1 MTQDDIPEFPPADF
15 PDSMPEGP
23 PPDGNYE
30 QLSPFDDLLP
40 ASPAS
45 GNASAPG
52 KSNGSAGTGSTA
64 DEPHNLAAE
73 MAVLG
78 AILYDN
84 NAYQRVGDILLGS
97 DFYAP
102 ANTRIYE
109 TAQSMIMKGRV
120 ADGVTLMEQFENDG
134 IFSDIGGAQ
143 YLTTLLDSSAFGPEI
158 VDYARLIRDLA
169 IRRELMQIGSSI
181 VQYAAKSEGDM
192 DGAGQIEAA
201 EKQLFALAERG
212 TAQGGF
218 VTFHDAVAKSIEDAT
233 IAYQSDGGLSGI
245 STGLDDLDQKIG
257 GLHSSD
263 LLILAGRPSMGKTAL
278 ATNIAFNVAKACV
291 REKQPDD
298 SYKSVEGGVV
308 GFYSLEMSADQLAG
322 RILAD
327 VSCVPSDKIRRGD
340 MDENDYAKLREA
352 AKEIERIPLHIDDTG
367 GISISQLA
375 ARARRLQRSSG
386 LDLLVIDYLQLV
398 TAAAGSKSDSRVQ
411 EVSQITMA
419 MKSLAKELAIPVI
432 ALSQLSRKVEER
444 DDKRPQLSDLRESG
458 SIEQDADMV
467 MFVYRESYYLERQ
480 EPDENNENFLAWKE
494 RMESKAGKA
503 EVIVAKQRHGP
514 IGKVELAFDSNRVR
528 FGNLA
533 PAFRSNDNYDD
544 E

>member
-1 MTQDDIPEFPPADF
+1 MTQDDIPEYSADDF
-15 PDSMPEGP
+15 RDNTPDEASMADNAPLADVIAHP
-23 PPDGNYE
+23 
-30 QLSPFDDLLP
+30 S
-40 ASPAS
+40 ASS
-45 GNASAPG
+45 EKTRSKGINV
-52 KSNGSAGTGSTA
+52 

-84 NAYQRVGDILLGS
+84 NAYQRVGDVLQGS

-102 ANTRIYE
+102 ANQRIYE
-109 TAQSMIMKGRV
+109 TAQVMIMKGRV
-120 ADGVTLMEQFENDG
+120 ADGVTLMEHFESDG
-134 IFSDIGGAQ
+134 VFADIGGAQ

-169 IRRELMQIGSSI
+169 IRRELMQIGSII
-181 VQYAAKSEGDM
+181 VQSAAKSDGEM
-192 DGAGQIEAA
+192 DGSGQIESA

-218 VTFHDAVAKSIEDAT
+218 VSFEQAVATSIEHAT

-257 GLHSSD
+257 GLHGSD

-278 ATNIAFNVAKACV
+278 ATNIAFNVAQACV

-298 SYKSVEGGVV
+298 SYKSVQGGVV

-340 MDENDYAKLREA
+340 MDERDYARLREA

-375 ARARRLQRSSG
+375 ARARRLQRSVG

-503 EVIVAKQRHGP
+503 EVIIAKQRHGP

-533 PAFRSNDNYDD
+533 PAFRSNDFDDD